1 MGIIRQEKL
10 KEKIWHLDSDDI
22 DESLNKIN
30 EEYKTIKDS
39 FEEKIKKKYEEFI
52 DSIKKIYK
60 EIIRCLDLD
69 KFEKKEIKN
78 IENKSSF
85 FSLLFKIFFPLSYL
99 TIFKFAKTIYELTV
113 SKRDRLIEKLNEIK
127 NNQLKEIKLYKE
139 RFLRDM
145 ENKKMELENYALTLI
160 NIKILELTANKE
172 EIKEF
177 YIQLESDYKALLN
190 TIKIKFKI

>member
-1 MGIIRQEKL
+1 M
-10 KEKIWHLDSDDI
+10 
-22 DESLNKIN
+22 
-30 EEYKTIKDS
+30 
-39 FEEKIKKKYEEFI
+39 
-52 DSIKKIYK
+52 
-60 EIIRCLDLD
+60 
-69 KFEKKEIKN
+69 
-78 IENKSSF
+78 
-85 FSLLFKIFFPLSYL
+85 
-99 TIFKFAKTIYELTV
+99 
-113 SKRDRLIEKLNEIK
+113 
-127 NNQLKEIKLYKE
+127 KEIKLYKE